1 MVHEY
6 INGGMEKDV
15 PKLFQIKF
23 EINIYPLTQGQ
34 HHTPLCY
41 TNVHNQTC
49 GLLTSSLK
57 TGYTIH
63 LIQ

>member
-23 EINIYPLTQGQ
+23 EIYISIN
-34 HHTPLCY
+34 
-41 TNVHNQTC
+41 
-49 GLLTSSLK
+49 
-57 TGYTIH
+57 TGSASH
-63 LIQ
+63 SFVLH